1 MLQIVTC
8 ILFSRLLILAYLQK
22 GRCKRYLC
30 SWRHWNLEGK
40 GPGQPSVMPASVLR
54 ATEDSARRAAKV
66 PAATVHGQLPS
77 HNQCWATRT
86 TLTNDITA
94 GEVMQGRLVSLQPE
108 LLDNETFTWKSAEHC
123 RQEKEY
129 SRDSAYKNKQTKSP
143 QSLPDF
149 FYFWFYLG
157 FRVFFVWFFFLLPY
171 GTLSASPQRK
181 IVS

>member
-8 ILFSRLLILAYLQK
+8 LLFSCLLILAYLQK

-30 SWRHWNLEGK
+30 SWIHWNLEGK

-54 ATEDSARRAAKV
+54 ATEDSVRRAAKV

-86 TLTNDITA
+86 TPTNDITA
-94 GEVMQGRLVSLQPE
+94 GQVMQGRLVSLQPE
-108 LLDNETFTWKSAEHC
+108 LLDSETFTWKSAEHC

-129 SRDSAYKNKQTKSP
+129 SRDSAYKKQTNKKALKV
-143 QSLPDF
+143 SLIF
-149 FYFWFYLG
+149 LFLIL
-157 FRVFFVWFFFLLPY
+157 FRVLGFFLLPY